1 MNEYRNTTYAEVSS
15 GVRSVADRAVSL
27 GRPAG
32 DD

>member
-15 GVRSVADRAVSL
+15 GIRAVARRGVSM